1 MNKSNPTTG
10 TGPGISLTPAH
21 TADGMTMTTRL
32 MENYQLLREY
42 TQKDTQVPT
51 GSHACKSACDPGAI
65 LGTLRRSR
73 EDTAEV
79 IREVDEA
86 LAAIRSTAKTGGYAY
101 KVEAFERHYIQGQTY
116 EQIAGAM
123 NSGRNSPARW
133 CKEIMRALAVR
144 LFGVNG
150 IPK

>member
-1 MNKSNPTTG
+1 MNKQNAA
-10 TGPGISLTPAH
+10 PGSLPDIFKPSAH
-21 TADGMTMTTRL
+21 TAEGLTMTTRL

-42 TQKDTQVPT
+42 TQKGTQAVT
-51 GSHACKSACDPGAI
+51 ESRTCDPGAI
-65 LGTLRRSR
+65 LRTLRRSR
-73 EDTAEV
+73 KDTTEV
-79 IREVDEA
+79 IEEVNAAME
-86 LAAIRSTAKTGGYAY
+86 AIREAAKAGGYAY

-116 EQIAGAM
+116 EQIAEEM

-150 IPK
+150 ITK

>member
-1 MNKSNPTTG
+1 MSNQSAAPGRLPDIFPT
-10 TGPGISLTPAH
+10 SSA
-21 TADGMTMTTRL
+21 ASDGLNMTIRL
-32 MENYQLLREY
+32 MENYQLLLEY
-42 TQKDTQVPT
+42 TQKDTQT
-51 GSHACKSACDPGAI
+51 AKGSHACDPGAI

-79 IREVDEA
+79 IKEVNEA
-86 LAAIRSTAKTGGYAY
+86 MTAIREAAAAGGYAY
-101 KVEAFERHYIQGQTY
+101 KVDAFERHYIQGQTY
-116 EQIAGAM
+116 EQIADAM

-150 IPK
+150 IPR

>member
-1 MNKSNPTTG
+1 MNNANAA
-10 TGPGISLTPAH
+10 PGKLPGMAAPQ
-21 TADGMTMTTRL
+21 TAPDGLNMTIRL
-32 MENYQLLREY
+32 MENYQLLLEY
-42 TQKDTQVPT
+42 TQKDTQAAK
-51 GSHACKSACDPGAI
+51 GSRACDPGAI

-79 IREVDEA
+79 VKEVNEA
-86 LAAIRSTAKTGGYAY
+86 MAAIREAAAAGGYTY
-101 KVEAFERHYIQGQTY
+101 KVDAFERHYIQGQTY
-116 EQIAGAM
+116 EQIADAM

-150 IPK
+150 IPR